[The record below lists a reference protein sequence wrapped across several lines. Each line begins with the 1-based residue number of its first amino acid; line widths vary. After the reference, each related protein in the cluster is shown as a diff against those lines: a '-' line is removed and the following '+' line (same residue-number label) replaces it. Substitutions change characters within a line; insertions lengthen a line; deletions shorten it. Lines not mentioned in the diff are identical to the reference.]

1 MIAPTKTINLIHAD
15 VLDGLKSLET
25 ASVHCVVTSIPYW
38 GLRDYEE
45 HPGQLGQE
53 GTIEEFLQKMVL
65 IFEEIKRVL
74 HFTGTVWVNI
84 GDSYNSD
91 RTRGTYGDQSK
102 EGYLDHGRKRN
113 VIKGLHKKNLI
124 GQPWRFA
131 LALQAAGWIWRD
143 EIIWMK
149 PDPMPFSATDRTTR
163 SHEALLLFSKS
174 PNYHYD
180 WKSLEEVGVTGKSL
194 RRCRSVWTI
203 PTERFSSHSATFP
216 KALVTPCVLAGSAPT
231 VCEKCFKPIVRV
243 LEKLPEPKENAD
255 GYLETYKTVGFE
267 RTCKHHSAGE
277 VRSVVLDPFMGTGT
291 SGIVAANTG
300 RNFIGIELVE
310 KYIHLATERIEQEI
324 TDLLFTDISVSQIEK
339 SNLGKDIKQV
349 IEQELQHGVV

>member
-1 MIAPTKTINLIHAD
+1 MIALPKSIKIIQAD
-15 VLDGLKSLET
+15 VIDGLKSLET

-45 HPGQLGQE
+45 HPDQLGQE
-53 GTIEEFLQKMVL
+53 GTIEEFLQKMVI

-74 HFTGTVWVNI
+74 HFTGTVWVNV

-113 VIKGLHKKNLI
+113 VIPGLHKKNLI

-131 LALQAAGWIWRD
+131 LAMQAAGWIWRD

-180 WKSLEEVGVTGKSL
+180 WKVLEEVGVTGKSL

-203 PTERFSSHSATFP
+203 ATERFASHHATYP
-216 KALVTPCVLAGSAPT
+216 KALVLPCVLAGSAPT
-231 VCEKCFKPIVRV
+231 VCEKCLKPISRV
-243 LEKLPEPKENAD
+243 LEKLPEPQQNED
-255 GYLETYKTVGFE
+255 GYFETYKTVGFE
-267 RTCKHHSAGE
+267 RTCKHHTANE
-277 VRSVVLDPFMGTGT
+277 TRSVVLDPFMGTGT
-291 SGIVAANTG
+291 TGIVAANSG
-300 RNFIGIELVE
+300 RNFVGIELVE
-310 KYIHLATERIEQEI
+310 KYVQLATDRIEQEI
-324 TDLLFTDISVSQIEK
+324 SDLLFTDISVSQIEK
-339 SNLGKDIKQV
+339 IDFLNSLKKEEQV
-349 IEQELQHGVV
+349 IENGVV